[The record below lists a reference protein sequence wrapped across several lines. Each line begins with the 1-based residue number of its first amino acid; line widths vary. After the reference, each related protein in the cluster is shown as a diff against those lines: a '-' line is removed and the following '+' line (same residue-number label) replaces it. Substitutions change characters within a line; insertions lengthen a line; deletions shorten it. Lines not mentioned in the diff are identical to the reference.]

1 MSSRTRAIVL
11 AITAP
16 VVVFAIVGGLLGTVM
31 AREDTYQHLKIF
43 DDVVSLISSNYVE
56 PVNIDKVMRGA
67 MNGLVDSLDPDSAYL
82 SSDEVKQAESG
93 AALPA
98 GDLGIELTRQY
109 YLRVLAARDNSPASR
124 AGLRTGDYVRA
135 INDQPT
141 RDMSVWQGTRALRG
155 AVGSKVTLTIFRG
168 NAADPHVVTL
178 TREAQTPSEVTAR
191 IAAPGVGYVRVPA
204 IGPRT
209 ADQVKLQVAD
219 VTKNGATKLVID
231 IRRSASGTYDQGLA
245 LARLFVPKGTLAV
258 RETKGVAAKDT
269 IVANSGDGSISL
281 PAVVLM
287 DNGTSGAAELFASAL
302 LGNQRADLVG
312 EHTIGRAGVQKL
324 VKLPGGSGLWLTT
337 VRYLTPA
344 GGPLHEKG
352 LEPTVAVES
361 PEVEFGQPA
370 PATDIMLDKAIE
382 HVQLTQ
388 APAARVARATPPQ
401 TPIWL
406 AEKKAA

>member
-1 MSSRTRAIVL
+1 MSSRTRVIVI

-16 VVVFAIVGGLLGTVM
+16 VVAFAIIGGVLGTVM

-82 SSDEVKQAESG
+82 SSEEVKQAESG
-93 AALPA
+93 SALPA

-135 INDQPT
+135 INDVPT
-141 RDMSVWQGTRALRG
+141 RDMSVWQGMRALRG

-178 TREAQTPSEVTAR
+178 SREALAPADVSGR
-191 IAAPGVGYVRVPA
+191 IATPGVGYIRVPA

-209 ADQVKLQVAD
+209 ADQVKAQVAD
-219 VTKNGATKLVID
+219 VSKNGATKLVID
-231 IRRSASGTYDQGLA
+231 IRRTASGTYDQGLA
-245 LARLFVPKGTLAV
+245 LARLFVAKGTLAQ
-258 RETKGVAAKDT
+258 RETKGVATKDT
-269 IVANSGDGSISL
+269 IAANAGDGSISL
-281 PAVVLM
+281 RAVLLM

-302 LGNQRADLVG
+302 SGNQRADLVG

-344 GGPLHEKG
+344 GTPLHEKG
-352 LEPTVAVES
+352 LEPTVPVEA
-361 PEVEFGQPA
+361 PDVEFGQPA
-370 PATDIMLDKAIE
+370 PASDIMLDKAIE
-382 HVQLTQ
+382 QVQIAP
-388 APAARVARATPPQ
+388 APAARVARATPP
-401 TPIWL
+401 TPVWL